1 MLREDSLAFPFIQID
16 EEQRIGQE
24 ELVQTCRYIT
34 DTAILMGDVLQAMR
48 LVRIY
53 KDKKYL
59 FLTLL

>member
-16 EEQRIGQE
+16 EEQRTGQE

-48 LVRIY
+48 L
-53 KDKKYL
+53 
-59 FLTLL
+59 